1 MRRFFIVF
9 ILALSIGAGCS
20 DDQNPLRQYGKT
32 LTGSLGKAEKAK
44 IVADLRTIRAEIV
57 RYKSENGEYPP
68 TIEALNLPNIYPG
81 AYNYNSET
89 GEVTQAQ

>member
-44 IVADLRTIRAEIV
+44 IVADLRTIQ
-57 RYKSENGEYPP
+57 G
-68 TIEALNLPNIYPG
+68 
-81 AYNYNSET
+81 
-89 GEVTQAQ
+89 